1 MINDDYTI
9 TNDDYTIINCCC
21 LKGLNN
27 LIEKKINVHLIIAV
41 ILNI

>member
-9 TNDDYTIINCCC
+9 TNDDYTITNDDYKIINCCC

-27 LIEKKINVHLIIAV
+27 LIEKKN
-41 ILNI
+41 